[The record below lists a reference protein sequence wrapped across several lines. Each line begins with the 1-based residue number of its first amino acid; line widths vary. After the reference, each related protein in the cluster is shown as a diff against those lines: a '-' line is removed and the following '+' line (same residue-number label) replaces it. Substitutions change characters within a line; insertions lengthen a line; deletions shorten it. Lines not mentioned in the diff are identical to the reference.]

1 MQHSGMLTLVF
12 SRAYRGNNL
21 EEIIAS
27 SAGSMAVLQ
36 KKKDY
41 VSDPVLVTN
50 RSFTRIRFD
59 LPFIR
64 KKTNKTTKN
73 APKPINQPKI
83 QIKK

>member
-21 EEIIAS
+21 KKIIAS

-41 VSDPVLVTN
+41 VSDPILVTN

-64 KKTNKTTKN
+64 KKQTKQQKMP
-73 APKPINQPKI
+73 PKPINQPKI